1 MTLNIKQHYP
11 IIFAIFLLMAN
22 FNKSYCQ
29 EHYLGLRIAS
39 YSSFSGIDFS
49 VGYAS
54 APKYGE
60 GEILARLLIAP
71 IAIGIEHRR
80 NVTGYKLSAEVDW
93 TIFACRING
102 IQYNEK
108 SKPADVRIRPE
119 IGITLLNLLSFF
131 YGNNIPIS
139 KTELDDVPRNQYTLS
154 LNIPIAL

>member
-1 MTLNIKQHYP
+1 MTFNIKQHYP

-39 YSSFSGIDFS
+39 YNSFSGIDFS
-49 VGYAS
+49 AGYAFV
-54 APKYGE
+54 PKYGE
-60 GEILARLLIAP
+60 GEILAKLLIAP

-93 TIFACRING
+93 KIFACRING

-108 SKPADVRIRPE
+108 NKPADVRIRPE